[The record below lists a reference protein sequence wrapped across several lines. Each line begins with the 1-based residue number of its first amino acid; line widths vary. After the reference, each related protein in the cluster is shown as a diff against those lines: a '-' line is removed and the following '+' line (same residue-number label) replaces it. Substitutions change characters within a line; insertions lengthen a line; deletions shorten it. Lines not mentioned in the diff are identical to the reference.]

1 VLNKVES
8 LSLSILFA
16 LKLKTVDHPVKIG
29 ALIELL
35 HTLTFDKLNYTLWQ
49 KQVKA
54 SNSLEQLVMHLQF

>member
-16 LKLKTVDHPVKIG
+16 IKLKTVDQPVKIG
-29 ALIELL
+29 VLIELL

-49 KQVKA
+49 KA
-54 SNSLEQLVMHLQF
+54 SKSI